1 MSVIIKDGDV
11 YKIYVKGADNVIKDR
26 LAQGEQKYLENAIKK
41 LEEFSL
47 VGLRTLMQGMAIL
60 SEDEVRVFKEG
71 YNNLATSQNKEK
83 DTGNIIIH

>member
-11 YKIYVKGADNVIKDR
+11 YKIYIKGADNVIKSL
-26 LAQGEQKYLENAIKK
+26 LAEGEQRYLDNAVKK

-60 SEDEVRVFKEG
+60 SEDEVKVFKEG
-71 YNNLATSQNKEK
+71 YNNLATSTNKEK
-83 DTGNIIIH
+83 DMGK